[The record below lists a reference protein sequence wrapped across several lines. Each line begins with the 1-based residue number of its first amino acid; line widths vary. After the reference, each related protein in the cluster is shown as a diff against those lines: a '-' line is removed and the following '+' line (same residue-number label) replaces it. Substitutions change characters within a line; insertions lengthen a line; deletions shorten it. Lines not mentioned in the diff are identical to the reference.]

1 MAVNQGLSHLS
12 DHFLMI
18 TLVLYFLAV
27 LAFAADF
34 AFGKRSSAEP
44 AEAAVP
50 ELVTAGA
57 AGAGAAGATAGP
69 AAGPAQASAAD
80 LGGRA
85 RPAAGPA
92 ARPRPAGPACATP
105 ASGSRP
111 GSG

>member
-12 DHFLMI
+12 DHFLMV

-44 AEAAVP
+44 AKTVVP

-57 AGAGAAGATAGP
+57 AGAGVAVVRPVRPVRRRLARPIWAARRPAVGP
-69 AAGPAQASAAD
+69 AA
-80 LGGRA
+80 L
-85 RPAAGPA
+85 
-92 ARPRPAGPACATP
+92 RPAGPACATP
-105 ASGSRP
+105 ASGSGP
-111 GSG
+111 GSR

>member
-34 AFGKRSSAEP
+34 AFGKRSSADP

-57 AGAGAAGATAGP
+57 AGAGAAGATAGRGARRRP
-69 AAGPAQASAAD
+69 ARRIWRGV
-80 LGGRA
+80 R